1 MKTVMIEHT
10 ILRFPR
16 EQRLEPRGPKFARQ
30 GATQPAPSAWLPAP
44 PAAKPRELA
53 PGRTHTKRS
62 RSSSES
68 IGERILFGLLV
79 LSAIVAVGYGFNCL
93 LDLVGNWAGFNSGVA
108 QLLH

>member
-1 MKTVMIEHT
+1 MEPWG
-10 ILRFPR
+10 PR
-16 EQRLEPRGPKFARQ
+16 FARQ
-30 GATQPAPSAWLPAP
+30 GATQAAPPAWLPAP
-44 PAAKPRELA
+44 PAAKPRGLA
-53 PGRTHTKRS
+53 SERAPAKWI

-68 IGERILFGLLV
+68 VGERILFGLLV

>member
-1 MKTVMIEHT
+1 MIEHT

-16 EQRLEPRGPKFARQ
+16 EQRLEPRGPRLARQ
-30 GATQPAPSAWLPAP
+30 GATQTAPPAWLPAP
-44 PAAKPRELA
+44 PAAKSRGLA
-53 PGRTHTKRS
+53 PERAHARLI